1 MKQLLV
7 RYATLAVNTLFT
19 QFNKLNQME
28 KPITTT
34 NGAKLIEF
42 LDKKMYQ
49 GEFTNDDLI
58 QFIESVA
65 KYLNLQTIADYANEH
80 KMSYNGVKNNRN
92 IQKIC
97 NVNFVIE
104 NH

>member
-1 MKQLLV
+1 MK
-7 RYATLAVNTLFT
+7 T
-19 QFNKLNQME
+19 
-28 KPITTT
+28 PIITS

-42 LDKKMYQ
+42 LDHKMYL

-58 QFIESVA
+58 QFIESVS
-65 KYLNLQTIADYANEH
+65 KYLNLQNIADYANEN

-104 NH
+104 NQ